1 MKFKLQLVFF
11 LFVSIKI
18 SFGQIDTVFTDKQA
32 DSSIFKY
39 VGSAS
44 LKEKISN
51 YFIEELSKSIPKIL
65 AYTQYSF
72 SFNYQVL
79 ITNSGKRLK
88 NGKKEY
94 KILVEIKDGKCGG
107 DMLYKGFSIADA
119 LLPDFADFTILIKNR
134 GGGVKP
140 ITVHA
145 IIIHAGYGITSNIT
159 FQDSLADEKFKATLS
174 NKIFYYNDSA
184 KTLFQKK
191 IQLINDYY
199 NSEFVIS
206 SALEN
211 LQYIDL
217 ENVEMIKVFDIK
229 LNDVEKIIEKLT
241 SKKFSEK
248 LNLQAGDPI
257 DFIGKF
263 KDITQK
269 TQKQRVIINQMLATL
284 DKVYYKKGI
293 ENVVK
298 GDILSALKFFEKS
311 TETNL
316 FFSPAFYQIAKIYF
330 GQNELDKASQNITT
344 ITVKLSPDQFTL
356 KQVIQLGNNIFS
368 SYLANAEIL
377 INAEKFNEA
386 LEVLRKAKLFCDST
400 PAIACNESL
409 QKDIAKAKYGIYKS
423 FITVSQKAIDKE
435 IFDIAEIY
443 IFRAKDYQK
452 ENSAEI
458 ISSSEADDLLGQVVK
473 GYIAKGFLFNSRLKF
488 DTALTILEKAS
499 DLCKNYPEIKCSDK
513 LAPAISTAKN
523 GIYRFL
529 TQKASQYIQYGEPDK
544 AENAI
549 ATAKAYQQTN
559 SVEIQTSLS
568 TDSLTTLIKKQW
580 YDKYISEGITYINY
594 NNGEKAL
601 SNFEAA
607 KLLEKTYPVK
617 KDHRLDSLII
627 ATVKPFILVSVE
639 KACVNVWGNEL
650 DKAIYIQDSVKILQA
665 KYNLSEDTIILK
677 ALADLKTKIFNQQ
690 CKNAQETYNEYYRNA
705 YQNIVLKKY
714 SSASDF
720 FSKCLKT
727 AEDNSSCKIQ
737 DSMARVSKEK
747 YLHAATYQKLIEE
760 SENLANSSKYYDA
773 INKYI
778 DCEKYY
784 NENNVRQFGLAHV
797 VLNDYLT
804 SRKDNNYVYNCANY
818 FLDENNYIN
827 TFLFL
832 EILRSRNYSEN
843 FTKDLQG
850 MLAKKLAAV
859 DYAADN
865 KQKPS
870 VLINKNTNGDTWYK
884 YFKKAYIKAW
894 RGLKKKN
901 NVGIL

>member
-1 MKFKLQLVFF
+1 MKFKLQLIFF

-18 SFGQIDTVFTDKQA
+18 SFGQTDTVFTDKQA
-32 DSSIFKY
+32 DSFFFKY
-39 VGSAS
+39 AESAS
-44 LKEKISN
+44 WKEKISN

-72 SFNYQVL
+72 SFNYRIL
-79 ITNSGKRLK
+79 ITNSGKRIK
-88 NGKKEY
+88 TGKKEY
-94 KILVEIKDGKCGG
+94 KISVEIKDGKCGG
-107 DMLYKGFSIADA
+107 DVLYKGFSIADA
-119 LLPDFADFTILIKNR
+119 LLPNFADFTISIENEK
-134 GGGVKP
+134 GVVKP
-140 ITVHA
+140 ITVNA
-145 IIIHAGYGITSNIT
+145 IIIHAGYGITGNIT
-159 FQDSLADEKFKATLS
+159 FQDSPADEKFKVTLS
-174 NKIFYYNDSA
+174 NKIFYYNDSS
-184 KTLFQKK
+184 KILFQKK

-229 LNDVEKIIEKLT
+229 LNEVEKIIEELK
-241 SKKFSEK
+241 SKTFSEK

-257 DFIGKF
+257 DFLGKF

-298 GDILSALKFFEKS
+298 GDIFSALKFFEKS
-311 TETNL
+311 TATNP
-316 FFSPAFYQIAKIYF
+316 FFSPAFYQTAKIYF

-344 ITVKLSPDQFTL
+344 ITVKLSPDQLTL

-368 SYLANAEIL
+368 SYLTNSETL
-377 INAEKFNEA
+377 IDAEKFHEA
-386 LEVLRKAKLFCDST
+386 LEVLEKAKLFCDST
-400 PAIACNESL
+400 PAIACNEYL

-435 IFDIAEIY
+435 ILDIAEIY

-458 ISSSEADDLLGQVVK
+458 ILSSEADDLLSQLVK
-473 GYIAKGFLFNSRLKF
+473 KYTYKGLLFNSQLKF

-499 DLCKNYPEIKCSDK
+499 DLCKRYTEIKCSDK
-513 LAPAISTAKN
+513 LASAISIAKN
-523 GIYRFL
+523 GIYISL

-549 ATAKAYQQTN
+549 ATAKAYQQAN

-580 YDKYISEGITYINY
+580 YDKYISEGITYINH

-607 KLLEKTYPVK
+607 KLIEKAYPVK
-617 KDHRLDSLII
+617 TDTRLDSLII
-627 ATVKPFILVSVE
+627 EAAKPFILNYIE
-639 KACVNVWGNEL
+639 KACVKVWGNEL
-650 DKAIYIQDSVKILQA
+650 DKAIYIQDFVKIVQA
-665 KYNLSEDTIILK
+665 KYALAEDTTIQK
-677 ALADLKTKIFNQQ
+677 ALADLKTKIFSQQ
-690 CKNAQETYNEYYRNA
+690 CRNAQETYNEYYRKA
-705 YQNIVLKKY
+705 YQNIALKKY
-714 SSASDF
+714 SSADDLF
-720 FSKCLKT
+720 LKCMKIV
-727 AEDNSSCKIQ
+727 EDNSNCKIK

-747 YLHAATYQKLIEE
+747 YLHAATYQKLTEE
-760 SENLANSSKYYDA
+760 SESLANSSKYYDA

-778 DCEKYY
+778 DCEKYFT
-784 NENNVRQFGLAHV
+784 ENNIRQFGLTHV
-797 VLNDYLT
+797 LLNDYIA
-804 SRKDNNYVYNCANY
+804 SRKDTNYIYKCANY
-818 FLDENNYIN
+818 FLDKNNYIN

-832 EILRSRNYSEN
+832 EILRNRNCSEN
-843 FTKDLQG
+843 STKDLQE

-859 DYAADN
+859 DFAADN

-870 VLINKNTNGDTWYK
+870 FLINKNTNGNTWYK
-884 YFKKAYIKAW
+884 YFKKDYLKTW
-894 RGLKKKN
+894 KELKKKK
-901 NVGIL
+901 